1 MLVCGLGISH
11 PASALSVEDV
21 RFGKHEDK
29 VRLVL
34 ELSEITDFRVFALPD
49 PYRLV
54 IDLPSF
60 TWNASP
66 VPKPA
71 GLSVKSVRHGKLQE
85 GISRIVIDIDK
96 PPEIKTA
103 FLLPHAVGRADRL
116 VIDYAS
122 VSPAT
127 FNAHKGKIHGTLDTK
142 QAAITQRAIDQGE
155 TRTAGM
161 ATPSRKPDKAPPKKK
176 PLIIIDPGHGGQDPG
191 AINGRTREKDIVLAL
206 SKELRNQLEATG
218 RYRVKLTRESDVF
231 IRLTDRVKF
240 ARHHGADLFVSI
252 HADSIEKPNVQGASI
267 YTLSEKASD
276 SQTAKLAAR
285 ENRADLI
292 AGIDLSTEDEE
303 VANILVDLAMRDTT
317 NQAKFFANS
326 IVGQLKSSGVRTLDT
341 PHRHAGFAVLK
352 APDIPSV
359 LIEAGF
365 ISNRSEARL
374 LSDPSYRA
382 KIARALKTGI
392 ETYFERV
399 ALHERS

>member
-1 MLVCGLGISH
+1 MIT
-11 PASALSVEDV
+11 ASSAHALSIDDV
-21 RFGKHEDK
+21 RFGKHENK
-29 VRLVL
+29 IRMVL
-34 ELSEITDFRVFALPD
+34 ELSNITDFRVFALPN

-54 IDLPSF
+54 IDLPNF

-71 GLSVKSVRHGKLQE
+71 GLSVTSVRHGKLQE
-85 GISRIVIDIDK
+85 DISRIVIDMDK
-96 PPEIKTA
+96 PIEIKTA
-103 FLLPHAVGRADRL
+103 FLLPSAAGRADRL
-116 VIDYAS
+116 VIDYIN
-122 VSPAT
+122 VSPDI
-127 FNAHKGKIHGTLDTK
+127 FNTHKGKIHGTLDTE
-142 QAAITQRAIDQGE
+142 QATAAHASGNVE
-155 TRTAGM
+155 GRTAGLT
-161 ATPSRKPDKAPPKKK
+161 TPARKPEKKAAKKK

-191 AINGRTREKDIVLAL
+191 AVNGRTREKDIVLAL
-206 SKELRNQLEATG
+206 SKELKTQLEATG
-218 RYRVKLTRESDVF
+218 NFQVKLTRDSDVF

-240 ARHHGADLFVSI
+240 ARHHNADLFVSI
-252 HADSIEKPNVQGASI
+252 HADSIDKSHINGASI

-285 ENRADLI
+285 ENRVDLI

-326 IVGQLKSSGVRTLDT
+326 LVGTLQGNGIETLET

-365 ISNRSEARL
+365 ISNNNEARL
-374 LSDPSYRA
+374 LSQPTYRKKVA
-382 KIARALKTGI
+382 KALKAGI
-392 ETYFERV
+392 EAYFERV
-399 ALHERS
+399 ALHERT